1 MTKRIVLGTFSHET
15 NVLSN
20 IKTDLSEFRKRHL
33 FTGDEIPTHF
43 RGTKTAAGGLIDG
56 CEKYGFEFVET
67 VHASATP
74 SGMITKE
81 AYEHILGGMLDGIKA
96 AKNYDAVAV
105 HLHGAAVAEG
115 HDDVEGDVLGCN
127 P

>member
-1 MTKRIVLGTFSHET
+1 MTPKRIVLGTFSHET

-33 FTGDEIPTHF
+33 FYGDEIPIHF

-56 CEKYGFEFVET
+56 CEMNDFEFFET

-74 SGMITKE
+74 SSTITEE
-81 AYEHILGGMLDGIKA
+81 AYEHILGSLLDGIKA
-96 AKNYDAVAV
+96 AKTYDGVAL
-105 HLHGAAVAEG
+105 HLHGAPWLKG
-115 HDDVEGDVLGCN
+115 DDVGGTFSVSS
-127 P
+127 

>member
-33 FTGDEIPTHF
+33 FTGDEITAHF

-56 CEKYGFEFVET
+56 CEKYGFEFIET

-74 SGMITKE
+74 TSTS
-81 AYEHILGGMLDGIKA
+81 L
-96 AKNYDAVAV
+96 VACSTV
-105 HLHGAAVAEG
+105 SK
-115 HDDVEGDVLGCN
+115 